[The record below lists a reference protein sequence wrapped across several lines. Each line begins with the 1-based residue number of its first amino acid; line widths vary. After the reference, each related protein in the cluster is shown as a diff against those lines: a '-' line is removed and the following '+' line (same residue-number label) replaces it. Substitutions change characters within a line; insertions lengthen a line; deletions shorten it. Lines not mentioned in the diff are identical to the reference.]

1 MASAEQLRIAHSIER
16 KVIGVDDRVQDVGN
30 DVQDVAKKVEDV
42 NDKVQDAY
50 DEVRVVRRK
59 LDDTSRSSFLIAYA
73 PIPNSECSGVFT
85 GNLLRDDLLR
95 WLSPSDPS
103 INHNIASK
111 AHHDGTAQW
120 FFQGRIFNEW
130 KSTASFLWV
139 HGKGFVSLNFHC
151 DINSNHLDSV
161 AGSGKS
167 ILWFVLPLLLQPYPS
182 QAHTV
187 ISAPRSY
194 KTL

>member
-1 MASAEQLRIAHSIER
+1 MASAEQLRIAHSIEG
-16 KVIGVDDRVQDVGN
+16 KVIGVDDRVQDVGK

-42 NDKVQDAY
+42 NDKVQGAY
-50 DEVRVVRRK
+50 DKVQGIDDGVKDVGDKVQAVDRK
-59 LDDTSRSSFLIAYA
+59 LDDTNRSSFLIAHA
-73 PIPNSECSGVFT
+73 PIPNYECSGLFT

-120 FFQGRIFNEW
+120 FFQGRIFKKW

-139 HGKGFVSLNFHC
+139 HGKRVF
-151 DINSNHLDSV
+151 
-161 AGSGKS
+161 
-167 ILWFVLPLLLQPYPS
+167 LL
-182 QAHTV
+182 
-187 ISAPRSY
+187 IS
-194 KTL
+194 TLRHQF